1 MLYSL
6 PTELNTT
13 SHSQTCRNN
22 GFKITRAAPT
32 ASHITPYPGRASHAR
47 RACAWLPILL
57 QSWAPGKWCPSPSEG
72 LLSCATLSAQSRPT
86 QGASQQRG
94 VYPGPTC
101 CLSGAGLPLQCRFRG
116 CSHLSWA
123 VLLNRFSQHQVRGW
137 EHGASCCLTACKAA
151 DWLRQSHPST
161 ERSVGSRLPKS

>member
-32 ASHITPYPGRASHAR
+32 ASHITPYPGRASHTNWESLPHQESVCLAPHPPC
-47 RACAWLPILL
+47 RAGHLGSGAQALL
-57 QSWAPGKWCPSPSEG
+57 RGYSPVR
-72 LLSCATLSAQSRPT
+72 LSAQSRPT

-94 VYPGPTC
+94 VYPVPPAAFLELACPSSADSGGAAICPG
-101 CLSGAGLPLQCRFRG
+101 LSC
-116 CSHLSWA
+116 
-123 VLLNRFSQHQVRGW
+123 
-137 EHGASCCLTACKAA
+137 
-151 DWLRQSHPST
+151 
-161 ERSVGSRLPKS
+161 